1 MDINKISKRL
11 GWLSP
16 AMARTLEKT
25 LRRIPS
31 VRRKMEKEYAAV
43 LTDLE
48 KHLKPYKNKVP
59 SFPTLPEEGLPREEV
74 LTLLR
79 SLAEQEKPRWQ
90 KGLVSGAVYHGD
102 PTYDDFL
109 AEAYRIYLQSN
120 PLHADVWPALNK
132 MEAEIVSATA
142 HILGASDTR
151 DAIAGAVTSGG
162 TESILLAMKA
172 YRDKARAERGIT
184 HPEVVLPVTAH
195 AAFDKA
201 AHYFGLRLVKI
212 PVDKDSRPDFKAYRN
227 AFSANTI
234 AAVGS
239 APNFPHG
246 TIDPIEDMARIAKKR
261 GVGFHTDAC
270 LGAFVLPFAR
280 ELGAPVPP
288 FHFEVPGVTSMSA
301 DTHKYGYASKGT
313 SVVLYRGEELRH
325 YQYFTATEWPG
336 GLYFSPTIA
345 GSRPGG
351 LIAACW
357 AALMSLGHQGYRRA
371 AAGILETTN
380 ILKEGIRQIPELR
393 LIGDALFIVTFESAR
408 PDLNIYRV
416 MDAMSRQGW
425 SLNGLHRPACLHF
438 TVTLRHTAPGLA
450 RKFLEDLHQAVELV
464 KSQPDDDSGLAPVYG
479 MAASLPFRGMVDDI
493 LRGYMDVLYKV

>member
-1 MDINKISKRL
+1 MDIQNISKKL

-16 AMARTLEKT
+16 SMARTLEKT

-31 VRRKMEKEYAAV
+31 VRRKMEKEYRAV
-43 LTDLE
+43 LSELE
-48 KHLKPYKNKVP
+48 KHLKPYKNREK
-59 SFPTLPEEGLPREEV
+59 SFPQLPEEGLTREEI
-74 LTLLR
+74 LATLR
-79 SLAEQEKPRWQ
+79 RMADQERPRWQ
-90 KGLVSGAVYHGD
+90 QGLVSGAVYHGD
-102 PTYDDFL
+102 PAYDDL
-109 AEAYRIYLQSN
+109 LVEAYRIYMQSN
-120 PLHADVWPALNK
+120 PLHADVWPGLNK
-132 MEAEIVSATA
+132 MEAEIVSVTA
-142 HILGASDTR
+142 HILGAQATSDPIVGT
-151 DAIAGAVTSGG
+151 VTSGG
-162 TESILLAMKA
+162 TESILLAMKT

-184 HPEVVLPVTAH
+184 HPEVILPVTAH

-212 PVDKDSRPDFKAYRN
+212 PVDKDSRPDLQAFRN

-246 TIDPIEDMARIAKKR
+246 TIDPIEDMARIARKR

-270 LGAFVLPFAR
+270 LGAFILPFAR

-313 SVVLYRGEELRH
+313 SVVLYRGEELRR

-357 AALMSLGHQGYRRA
+357 AALMAQGHQGYLKA
-371 AAGILETTN
+371 AAAILDTTRY
-380 ILKEGIRQIPELR
+380 LKDAIRQIPELR
-393 LIGDALFIVTFESAR
+393 LIGDSLFIVTFESAR

-416 MDAMSRQGW
+416 MDVMSQQGW
-425 SLNGLHRPACLHF
+425 SLNGLHKPACLHF
-438 TVTLRHTAPGLA
+438 TVTLRHTVAGVA
-450 RKFLEDLHQAVELV
+450 QKFIDDLRQAVELV
-464 KSQPDDDSGLAPVYG
+464 KSQPDDGSGMAPVYG

-493 LRGYMDVLYKV
+493 LRGYMDVSYKV